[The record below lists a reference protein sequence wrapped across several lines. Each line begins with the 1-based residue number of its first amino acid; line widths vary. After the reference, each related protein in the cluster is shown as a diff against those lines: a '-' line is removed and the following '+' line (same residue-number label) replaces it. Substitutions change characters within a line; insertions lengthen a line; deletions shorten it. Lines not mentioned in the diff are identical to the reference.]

1 MLKVIFSA
9 RTLNVMIWM
18 MLVFLLVSCE
28 SAVEYAIID
37 EREVLGNVYTE
48 NTNPIDNRMG
58 TSDLVQSISIFRQ
71 FSPNVRVNL
80 RPNSRLDQ
88 RDVEQRILN
97 QYFAAGVE
105 DRKNCAVP
113 VSVPPGSAHVI
124 EIQWTEVRRQG
135 RIEQGRQGGGEVLG
149 DYNLITDLRCE
160 VVGLNVVR

>member
-1 MLKVIFSA
+1 MLEVTFSA
-9 RTLNVMIWM
+9 RTFGVLFSILV
-18 MLVFLLVSCE
+18 VFLAGCE
-28 SAVEYAIID
+28 AAVEYTIVD

-58 TSDLVQSISIFRQ
+58 TTDLIQSISIFRQ

-80 RPNSRLDQ
+80 RPNSRLNQ
-88 RDVEQRILN
+88 RDVEERIMN
-97 QYFAAGVE
+97 QYFAAGFE

-113 VSVPPGSAHVI
+113 VSVPPGSAHII

-135 RIEQGRQGGGEVLG
+135 RIEEGRQGGGNVLG

-160 VVGLNVVR
+160 VVGLSVVR